1 MSVGENRNEEIKNKR
16 DQKSG
21 AGRIESKRKFSYSF
35 MFAAGRRAYTGR
47 RYGFNRFGIQ
57 KLVYFD
63 CGRIFDFCVD
73 GVFKYGVAFVTLTAA
88 SGGRVEFSAAF
99 SGFHNL
105 GCSFSANFL
114 QNLYLTLWAL
124 LPCIPI
130 LLSIF
135 IPFPSFLYIP
145 IFLAAYVLVVIK
157 SYSYSM
163 AYFLLCDR
171 PYIFGGKEAIALS
184 RKMTDGNKVTLFLLD
199 LSFIGWFLLSIL
211 SFGVL
216 WIVYVNAYYN
226 TARAYLFI
234 QIQKQYYKS

>member
-1 MSVGENRNEEIKNKR
+1 MRKLRINEIKR
-16 DQKSG
+16 
-21 AGRIESKRKFSYSF
+21 
-35 MFAAGRRAYTGR
+35 AAREGLKEHENFRTV
-47 RYGFNRFGIQ
+47 FGSLLVGGLIQ
-57 KLVYFD
+57 VVAMVLIVLAFRSWFTLIAAAFLIY
-63 CGRIFDFCVD
+63 CVD
-73 GVFKYGVAFVTLTAA
+73 GVFKYGVASVTLTAA

-211 SFGVL
+211 SFGIL

-226 TARAYLFI
+226 TARSYLFI
-234 QIQKQYYKS
+234 QIQKEYDKRFIKVKG

>member
-1 MSVGENRNEEIKNKR
+1 MRKLRINEIKR
-16 DQKSG
+16 
-21 AGRIESKRKFSYSF
+21 
-35 MFAAGRRAYTGR
+35 AAREGLKVNGNFRTVLCSLLVG
-47 RYGFNRFGIQ
+47 GLIQ
-57 KLVYFD
+57 VVAMVLIVLAFRSWFTLIAAAFLIY
-63 CGRIFDFCVD
+63 CVD

-88 SGGRVEFSAAF
+88 SRGRVEFSAAF
-99 SGFHNL
+99 SGFNHFVN
-105 GCSFSANFL
+105 SFSTNFL

-124 LPCIPI
+124 LPCIQI

-135 IPFPSFLYIP
+135 IPFSTFLI
-145 IFLAAYVLVVIK
+145 ILILLAAGVLATIK

-211 SFGVL
+211 SFGIL

>member
-1 MSVGENRNEEIKNKR
+1 MRKLRINEIKR
-16 DQKSG
+16 
-21 AGRIESKRKFSYSF
+21 
-35 MFAAGRRAYTGR
+35 AAQEGLKVNGNFRTVLCSLLVG
-47 RYGFNRFGIQ
+47 GLIQ
-57 KLVYFD
+57 VVAMVLIVLAFRSWFTLIAAAFLIY
-63 CGRIFDFCVD
+63 CVD

-88 SGGRVEFSAAF
+88 SRGRVEFSAAF
-99 SGFHNL
+99 SGFNHFVS
-105 GCSFSANFL
+105 SFSTNFL

-135 IPFPSFLYIP
+135 IPFPTFLI
-145 IFLAAYVLVVIK
+145 ILILLAAGVLATIK

-163 AYFLLCDR
+163 AYYILCDR
-171 PYIFGGKEAIALS
+171 PFCGGNEVIALS

-211 SFGVL
+211 SFGIL

>member
-1 MSVGENRNEEIKNKR
+1 M
-16 DQKSG
+16 
-21 AGRIESKRKFSYSF
+21 
-35 MFAAGRRAYTGR
+35 
-47 RYGFNRFGIQ
+47 
-57 KLVYFD
+57 VYFD

-135 IPFPSFLYIP
+135 IPFPTFLI
-145 IFLAAYVLVVIK
+145 ILILLAAGVLATIK

-163 AYFLLCDR
+163 AYYILCDR
-171 PYIFGGKEAIALS
+171 PFCGGNEVIAFLS

-226 TARAYLFI
+226 TARSYLFI
-234 QIQKQYYKS
+234 QIQKEYDKRFIKVKG

>member
-1 MSVGENRNEEIKNKR
+1 M
-16 DQKSG
+16 
-21 AGRIESKRKFSYSF
+21 
-35 MFAAGRRAYTGR
+35 
-47 RYGFNRFGIQ
+47 
-57 KLVYFD
+57 VYFD

-99 SGFHNL
+99 SGFNHFVSL
-105 GCSFSANFL
+105 FSTNFL

-135 IPFPSFLYIP
+135 IPFPTFLI
-145 IFLAAYVLVVIK
+145 ILILLAAGVLATIK

-226 TARAYLFI
+226 TARSYLFI

>member
-35 MFAAGRRAYTGR
+35 RFAAGRRAYTGR

-99 SGFHNL
+99 SGFNHFVS
-105 GCSFSANFL
+105 SFSTNFL

-135 IPFPSFLYIP
+135 IPFPTFLI
-145 IFLAAYVLVVIK
+145 ILILLAAGVLATIK

-163 AYFLLCDR
+163 AY
-171 PYIFGGKEAIALS
+171 YITVRSA
-184 RKMTDGNKVTLFLLD
+184 
-199 LSFIGWFLLSIL
+199 
-211 SFGVL
+211 VL
-216 WIVYVNAYYN
+216 
-226 TARAYLFI
+226 RRE
-234 QIQKQYYKS
+234 

>member
-1 MSVGENRNEEIKNKR
+1 MRKLSINEVKRAAREGLKEHENFRTVFGSLLVGGLIQVVAMVLIVLAFRSWFTLI
-16 DQKSG
+16 
-21 AGRIESKRKFSYSF
+21 
-35 MFAAGRRAYTGR
+35 AAAFLIY
-47 RYGFNRFGIQ
+47 
-57 KLVYFD
+57 
-63 CGRIFDFCVD
+63 CVD
-73 GVFKYGVAFVTLTAA
+73 GVFKYGVASVTLTAA

-135 IPFPSFLYIP
+135 IPFPTFLI
-145 IFLAAYVLVVIK
+145 ILILLAAGVLATIK

-163 AYFLLCDR
+163 AYYILCDR
-171 PYIFGGKEAIALS
+171 PFCGGNEVIALS

-226 TARAYLFI
+226 TARSYLFI
-234 QIQKQYYKS
+234 QIQKEYDKRFIKVKG

>member
-1 MSVGENRNEEIKNKR
+1 MRKLSINEVKRAAREGLKEHENFRTVFGSLLVGGLIQVVAMVLIVLAFRSWFTLI
-16 DQKSG
+16 
-21 AGRIESKRKFSYSF
+21 
-35 MFAAGRRAYTGR
+35 AAAFLIY
-47 RYGFNRFGIQ
+47 
-57 KLVYFD
+57 
-63 CGRIFDFCVD
+63 CVD

-135 IPFPSFLYIP
+135 IPFPTFLI
-145 IFLAAYVLVVIK
+145 ILILLAAGVLATIK

-163 AYFLLCDR
+163 AY
-171 PYIFGGKEAIALS
+171 YITVRSA
-184 RKMTDGNKVTLFLLD
+184 
-199 LSFIGWFLLSIL
+199 
-211 SFGVL
+211 VL
-216 WIVYVNAYYN
+216 
-226 TARAYLFI
+226 RRE
-234 QIQKQYYKS
+234 

>member
-1 MSVGENRNEEIKNKR
+1 MRKLRINEIKR
-16 DQKSG
+16 
-21 AGRIESKRKFSYSF
+21 
-35 MFAAGRRAYTGR
+35 AAQEGLKVNGNFRTVLCSLLVG
-47 RYGFNRFGIQ
+47 GLIQ
-57 KLVYFD
+57 VVAMVLIVLAFRSWFTLIAAAFLIY
-63 CGRIFDFCVD
+63 CVD

-88 SGGRVEFSAAF
+88 SRGRVEFSAAF
-99 SGFHNL
+99 SGFNHFVS
-105 GCSFSANFL
+105 SFSTNFL

-135 IPFPSFLYIP
+135 IPFPTFLI
-145 IFLAAYVLVVIK
+145 ILILLAAGVLATIK

-163 AYFLLCDR
+163 AYYILCDR
-171 PYIFGGKEAIALS
+171 PFCGGNEVIALS

-211 SFGVL
+211 SFGIL

-226 TARAYLFI
+226 TARSYLFI

>member
-1 MSVGENRNEEIKNKR
+1 MRKLRINEIKR
-16 DQKSG
+16 
-21 AGRIESKRKFSYSF
+21 
-35 MFAAGRRAYTGR
+35 AAQEGLKVNGNFRTVLCSLLVG
-47 RYGFNRFGIQ
+47 GLIQ
-57 KLVYFD
+57 VVAMVLIVLAFRSWFTLIAAAFLIY
-63 CGRIFDFCVD
+63 CVD
-73 GVFKYGVAFVTLTAA
+73 GVFKYGVASVTLTAA

-99 SGFHNL
+99 SGFNNL

-135 IPFPSFLYIP
+135 IPFPTFLI
-145 IFLAAYVLVVIK
+145 ILILLAAGVLATIK

-163 AYFLLCDR
+163 AYYILCDR
-171 PYIFGGKEAIALS
+171 PFCGGNEVIALS

-226 TARAYLFI
+226 TARSYLFI
-234 QIQKQYYKS
+234 QIQKEYDKRFIKVKG

>member
-1 MSVGENRNEEIKNKR
+1 MRKLSINEVKRAAREGLKEHENLRTVFGSLLVGGLIQVVAMVLIVLAFRSWFTLI
-16 DQKSG
+16 
-21 AGRIESKRKFSYSF
+21 
-35 MFAAGRRAYTGR
+35 AAAFLIY
-47 RYGFNRFGIQ
+47 
-57 KLVYFD
+57 
-63 CGRIFDFCVD
+63 CVD
-73 GVFKYGVAFVTLTAA
+73 GVFKYGVASVTLTAA

-135 IPFPSFLYIP
+135 IPFPTFLI
-145 IFLAAYVLVVIK
+145 ILILLAAGVLATIK

-163 AYFLLCDR
+163 AYYILCDR
-171 PYIFGGKEAIALS
+171 PFCGGNEVIALS
-184 RKMTDGNKVTLFLLD
+184 RKMTDGNKVTLFLLE

-211 SFGVL
+211 SFGIL

>member
-1 MSVGENRNEEIKNKR
+1 MRKLSINEVKRAAREGLKEHENFRTVFGSLLVGGLIQVVAMVLIVLAFRSWFTLI
-16 DQKSG
+16 
-21 AGRIESKRKFSYSF
+21 
-35 MFAAGRRAYTGR
+35 AAAFLIY
-47 RYGFNRFGIQ
+47 
-57 KLVYFD
+57 
-63 CGRIFDFCVD
+63 CVD
-73 GVFKYGVAFVTLTAA
+73 GVFKYGVASVTLTAA

-99 SGFHNL
+99 SGFNHFVS
-105 GCSFSANFL
+105 SFSTNFL

-135 IPFPSFLYIP
+135 IPFPTFLI
-145 IFLAAYVLVVIK
+145 ILILLAAGVLATIK

-163 AYFLLCDR
+163 AYYILCDR
-171 PYIFGGKEAIALS
+171 PFCGGNEVIALS

-226 TARAYLFI
+226 TARSYLFI
-234 QIQKQYYKS
+234 QIQKEYDKRFIKVKG

>member
-1 MSVGENRNEEIKNKR
+1 MRKLRINEIKR
-16 DQKSG
+16 
-21 AGRIESKRKFSYSF
+21 
-35 MFAAGRRAYTGR
+35 AAREGLKVNGNFRTVLCSLLVG
-47 RYGFNRFGIQ
+47 GLIQ
-57 KLVYFD
+57 VVVMVLIVLAFRSWFTLIAAAFLIY
-63 CGRIFDFCVD
+63 CVD

-88 SGGRVEFSAAF
+88 SRGRVEFSAAF
-99 SGFHNL
+99 SGFNHFVN
-105 GCSFSANFL
+105 SFSTNFL

-124 LPCIPI
+124 LPCIQI

-135 IPFPSFLYIP
+135 IPFSTFLI
-145 IFLAAYVLVVIK
+145 ILILLAAGVLATIK

-163 AYFLLCDR
+163 AYYILCDR
-171 PYIFGGKEAIALS
+171 PFCGGNEVIALS

-211 SFGVL
+211 SFGIL